1 MTRAPGPQS
10 VLSAGAAGRVFV
22 ASVVV
27 VSAIDLSRDKREIE
41 AGAGPCL
48 GKKFSQ

>member
-10 VLSAGAAGRVFV
+10 VLSAGAASRAFI